1 MTEQDN
7 GNPLIIQHLTQEALS
22 ILEAFGLP
30 RGQRNERSALTL
42 LALVDMKPGNDWSE
56 AGEPLIGITPIMD
69 FIRDHYGKEYA
80 PNTRETI
87 RRQTMHQFIDAGIAV
102 PNPDQPARPVNS
114 PKWCYQITPDTLDLI
129 RSFGTDSW
137 DANLTVYLEQRAT
150 LAEQY
155 AKERDMQM
163 IPLEIIGGK
172 ELTLTPGKH
181 SQLIKDI
188 ITEFSPRYAPGT
200 EVLYVGDTGSKMG
213 HFDKETFESLGL
225 TFDSHGKFPDVV
237 LYLRSK
243 NWLLLIESVTS
254 HGPVDAK
261 RHSELAAL
269 FADSTAGIVY
279 VTAFPDRQT
288 MAKYLGDI
296 SWETEVWVA
305 DAPSHLIHFNGERF
319 LGPYDENG

>member
-1 MTEQDN
+1 MSKFAKKRAQKKIEQ
-7 GNPLIIQHLTQEALS
+7 ALNVLKS
-22 ILEAFGLP
+22 MGLP
-30 RGQRNERSALTL
+30 KQQHNDRSALTL
-42 LALVDMKPGNDWSE
+42 LAVLNLRPNDNWAD
-56 AGEPLIGITPIMD
+56 AGAPLMGITPIMD
-69 FIRDHYGKEYA
+69 FIRDRYGREYA

-87 RRQTMHQFIDAGIAV
+87 RRQTMHQFVGAGVAV
-102 PNPDQPARPVNS
+102 SNPDRPNRPVNS
-114 PKWCYQITPDTLDLI
+114 PKWCYQIAPDTLNLI
-129 RSFGTDSW
+129 RSFGSDSW
-137 DANLTVYLEQRAT
+137 EVNLAGYLKQRGT

-163 IPLEIIGGK
+163 IPLEIHNDMT
-172 ELTLTPGKH
+172 LALTPGKH

-188 ITEFSPRYAPGT
+188 ITQFGPRYAPGA

-213 HFDKETFESLGL
+213 YFDKETLKSLGL
-225 TFDSHGKFPDVV
+225 TFNSHGKFPDVV

-261 RHSELAAL
+261 RHSELASL
-269 FADSTAGIVY
+269 FAGSTAGIVY

-288 MAKYLGDI
+288 MAKYLGDV

-305 DAPSHLIHFNGERF
+305 DAPTHLIHFNGERF
-319 LGPYDENG
+319 LGPYEDQ